1 MKKNDLGFELQSRV
15 RMYLEYTLK
24 NEDNEE
30 GLKNILN
37 KLTKSLRSE
46 VLYESYGRYINENDF
61 FKRFSGKTKEKII
74 LSISEVK
81 FSPEEIIYKV
91 KHSIN
96 WFHELKRWHYW
107 QEQEFNDS
115 CLYILTSGTVEEIL
129 GSEKNGKCHTLRT
142 IAVYYYVQFPW

>member
-91 KHSIN
+91 N
-96 WFHELKRWHYW
+96 
-107 QEQEFNDS
+107 N
-115 CLYILTSGTVEEIL
+115 
-129 GSEKNGKCHTLRT
+129 
-142 IAVYYYVQFPW
+142 